1 MPRRS
6 TSMPPPK
13 TSTTQR
19 ASRKKNSARATALV
33 LAAMALLLLAGGGVA
48 VYAVDE
54 THRDVI
60 ADGIRVGTVDVGGM
74 TVAEARDTLQATLV
88 EPLDEPVEVRARG
101 ETYELTPEE
110 ADLRADVDGMAAA
123 ALDVGRSQSLPER
136 VWRTVSGSELHEVV
150 EPRVRFSEE
159 AVDDLVDEVAE
170 ESDTKP
176 RDAGVDITATDVSVR
191 EGRRGVRTDTERL
204 RKDVI
209 AAVGDPEAERSVAAT
224 FSRVKPEVTTDEVA
238 ERYSTIV
245 IVDRASFRIRLFKDL
260 EEAETYPI
268 ALGKAGNDT
277 PAGTYEIQNKAV
289 DPAWNVPNSD
299 WAGSLAGQVIP
310 SGAPNN
316 PLKARWLGI
325 YNGVGIHGTAERGS
339 IGTNASR
346 GCIRMLVEDVEAL
359 YERVPVGATVY
370 IS

>member
-1 MPRRS
+1 M
-6 TSMPPPK
+6 

-19 ASRKKNSARATALV
+19 ASRRKGSARATALV
-33 LAAMALLLLAGGGVA
+33 LVAMLLLLLGGGGVA

-54 THRDVI
+54 SQRDLI
-60 ADGIRVGTVDVGGM
+60 AEGVRVGSVDVGGM
-74 TVAEARDTLQATLV
+74 TVAEARDRLQTTLI

-101 ETYELTPEE
+101 ETFELTPEE

-123 ALDVGRSQSLPER
+123 ALEPGRRQSLPER
-136 VWRTVSGSELHEVV
+136 VWRTVSGSELREVI
-150 EPRVRFSEE
+150 EPRVAFSEK
-159 AVDDLVDEVAE
+159 AVDDLVEEVAE
-170 ESDTKP
+170 ESDTAA

-191 EGRRGVRTDTERL
+191 EGRVGVRTNTERL
-204 RKDVI
+204 REAVL
-209 AAVGDPEAERSVAAT
+209 AAVTDPEAERSIPAT
-224 FSRVKPEVTTDEVA
+224 FRKVKPEVTTAEVA
-238 ERYSTIV
+238 DKYSTIV
-245 IVDRASFRIRLFKDL
+245 IVDRGSFRLRLFKDL

-268 ALGKAGNDT
+268 ALGQAGNDT
-277 PAGTYEIQNKAV
+277 PAGTYQIQNKAV

-310 SGAPNN
+310 AGAPNN

-346 GCIRMLVEDVEAL
+346 GCIRMLVEDVKAL

>member
-1 MPRRS
+1 MPRPTTS
-6 TSMPPPK
+6 TSH
-13 TSTTQR
+13 R
-19 ASRKKNSARATALV
+19 ASRRKGSARATALV
-33 LAAMALLLLAGGGVA
+33 LAVMLLVVLAGGGVA
-48 VYAVDE
+48 VYAVDDSQ
-54 THRDVI
+54 RDVI
-60 ADGIRVGTVDVGGM
+60 AEGVRVGAVDVGGM
-74 TVAEARDTLQATLV
+74 TVPEARDALQATLL
-88 EPLDEPVEVRARG
+88 EPLDRPVEVRARG
-101 ETYELTPEE
+101 ETYELSPEE
-110 ADLRADVDGMAAA
+110 ADVRADVDGMAAA
-123 ALDVGRSQSLPER
+123 ALQAGRSQPLLER
-136 VWRTVSGSELHEVV
+136 VWRTVSGSELREVV
-150 EPRVRFSEE
+150 RARVRFDEE
-159 AVDDLVDEVAE
+159 AVDKLVEEVAE
-170 ESDTKP
+170 ASDTEA

-191 EGRRGVRTDTERL
+191 EGRRGVRTNRKRL
-204 RKDVI
+204 REDVL
-209 AAVGDPEAERSVAAT
+209 AAVTDPDAERSIAAA
-224 FSRVKPEVTTDEVA
+224 FRKVEPEVTTDEVA
-238 ERYSTIV
+238 DRYATIV
-245 IVDRASFRIRLFKDL
+245 IVDRGSFRLRLFKDL

-289 DPAWNVPNSD
+289 NPAWNVPNSD

-325 YNGVGIHGTAERGS
+325 YDGVGIHGTAERDS